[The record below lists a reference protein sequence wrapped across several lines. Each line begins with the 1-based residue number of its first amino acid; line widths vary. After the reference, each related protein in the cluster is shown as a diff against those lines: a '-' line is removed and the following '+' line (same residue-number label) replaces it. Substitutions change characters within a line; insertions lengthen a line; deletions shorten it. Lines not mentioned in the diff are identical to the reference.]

1 MHFLTLFYTVKVWV
15 LMENT
20 KFCVTPK
27 RLNGSVYTALFYR
40 QHKIAAKVC
49 YEDYI
54 DYCLFFFLIYSTD
67 FTGGYNSV
75 YLVL

>member
-54 DYCLFFFLIYSTD
+54 DYCLFFS
-67 FTGGYNSV
+67 
-75 YLVL
+75 